1 MKKINIFIAA
11 MLCLCS
17 VKSQLYYSYSNGT
30 KGFNELSSPIVPTLI
45 AAFSPTKTLLDES
58 FVNNVPIGFTFQYNG
73 KDYTQLHLNS
83 NGYASLGAPFIKSKT
98 DDPQYE
104 RNELSAGSGYTG
116 AIRPV
121 LAPFWDNLVLTNN
134 TGISYQT
141 TGTQP
146 NRIFTA
152 QWLSMKWQSGT
163 AAISFQ
169 LKLYESG
176 NIVEFVYRNETGA
189 GGTDKSASTGI
200 TAESGNKILFALD
213 SLQFISVTHS
223 VANATASRLIESIN
237 NTKPATGQ
245 YYRFT
250 PTACVPPRNIKIV
263 NYNDT
268 RVLIEWND
276 LKGISEYEFALSNED
291 VSPSAATT
299 TTQKKANFDGLIP
312 NTTYYFYLRS
322 NCAGEWSRLKFTTTD
337 TRILPYKEGFE
348 NAVDNLLP
356 PSITS
361 TNNNAVFADIFWQ
374 TTSAIAAP
382 EGEHVAVNAAPFAN
396 GNSWMFTPS
405 FFLLKDVSYTLKF
418 KVSTNGGKNK
428 LLVKYGR
435 RAGED
440 SMIYS
445 LINDTALSNTSYKVK
460 QATITPA
467 ASGNYII
474 GFGYATAVNENMIY
488 LDDISLKQNT
498 SSNAIPFA
506 AVLNASNE
514 AKLSWQYSANE
525 EITFII
531 ERSTDGIQFKEFG
544 RMQQHKQNTNAFE
557 YYDRKPSSGITY
569 YRVSVM
575 QQNGA
580 IQSSNKDAIQIEQN
594 VSTALYPNPSPKD
607 VFVKMQNTSGIQIRL
622 FDLSGQEVQVRVQ
635 NISQQELKIIPLQPL
650 PPGVYM
656 VHIICPT
663 QTIVLKWMVL

>member
-1 MKKINIFIAA
+1 MKKINIFLAA

-17 VKSQLYYSYSNGT
+17 VKSQLYYSYSNGST
-30 KGFNELSSPIVPTLI
+30 GFNELSSPIVPALI

-58 FVNNVPIGFTFQYNG
+58 FVNNVPIGFIFQYNG
-73 KDYTQLHLNS
+73 KDYTQIHLNS

-104 RNELSAGSGYTG
+104 LNELSAGSGYKG

-121 LAPFWDNLVLTNN
+121 LAPFWDNLILTNN

-146 NRIFTA
+146 NRVFTV

-169 LKLYESG
+169 MKLYESG
-176 NIVEFVYRNETGA
+176 NMVEFVYRNETGT
-189 GGTDKSASTGI
+189 GGADKSASTGI
-200 TAESGNKILFALD
+200 TAESSNKILFALD
-213 SLQFISVTHS
+213 SLQFLSVSHTVS
-223 VANATASRLIESIN
+223 NPTASRFIENN
-237 NTKPATGQ
+237 NTTKPSTGQ

-250 PTACVPPRNIKIV
+250 PIACVPPGNIKLV

-268 RVLIEWND
+268 RALIEWNSIR
-276 LKGISEYEFALSNED
+276 GVSEYEFALSNED
-291 VSPSAATT
+291 IPPSAATT
-299 TTQKKANFDGLIP
+299 TTQKKANFEGLIP
-312 NTTYYFYLRS
+312 NTVYYFYLRS
-322 NCAGEWSRLKFTTTD
+322 KCGGEWSRLKFSTTD

-361 TNNNAVFADIFWQ
+361 TNNNGVFADIFWQ
-374 TTSAIAAP
+374 TTDAIAAP
-382 EGEHVAVNAAPFAN
+382 EGEHVAANAAPYVN

-445 LINDTALSNTSYKVK
+445 IINDTALANTSYKVK
-460 QATITPA
+460 QANITPTV
-467 ASGNYII
+467 SGNYII
-474 GFGYATAVNENMIY
+474 GFGYTTDVNEHMIY
-488 LDDISLKQNT
+488 VDDISLKQDIV
-498 SSNAIPFA
+498 SNAIPFA
-506 AVLNASNE
+506 AVLNASGE
-514 AKLSWQYSANE
+514 AKLSWQYNAE
-525 EITFII
+525 EDITFIL

-544 RMQQHKQNTNAFE
+544 RMQQRKQNANSFE
-557 YYDRKPSSGITY
+557 FYDRKPSSGITY
-569 YRVSVM
+569 YRVSVK
-575 QQNGA
+575 QPNGDTK
-580 IQSSNKDAIQIEQN
+580 SSNKDAIQIQQI
-594 VSTALYPNPSPKD
+594 VSTALYPNPSPRD
-607 VFVKMQNTSGIQIRL
+607 VFVKIQNTEGIQIRL
-622 FDLSGQEVQVRVQ
+622 FDLTGQEVQVRVQ
-635 NISQQELKIIPLQPL
+635 NISQQELKIIPVQPL
-650 PPGVYM
+650 PPGMYM
-656 VHIICPT
+656 VHIIGST
-663 QTIVLKWMVL
+663 QTVVLKWMVL